1 MDKREKLE
9 KAKKVEEMRK
19 NGDTVMTIMKALKL
33 TYADYKKL
41 TDLIEKNQTANHDD
55 EFWKDARIAAEQN
68 TRESLI
74 ELYLAEMATAIE
86 AEEQVKKLKR
96 VVEVYH
102 KDKTGLLK
110 ELRRK
115 DKEISNLKL
124 LLTRKGDNE

>member
-1 MDKREKLE
+1 MDKLE
-9 KAKKVEEMRK
+9 KIKKAKQVEEMRK
-19 NGDTVMTIMKALKL
+19 NGDSVMTIMKNMKI

-41 TDLIEKNQTANHDD
+41 ADLIDKKQTVDHDD
-55 EFWKDARIAAEQN
+55 DFWKDARISAEQN

-86 AEEQVKKLKR
+86 SEEQVKKLKR
-96 VVEVYH
+96 AVEIYH
-102 KDKTGLLK
+102 KEKSGLMK

-124 LLTRKGDNE
+124 LLESKGDKE